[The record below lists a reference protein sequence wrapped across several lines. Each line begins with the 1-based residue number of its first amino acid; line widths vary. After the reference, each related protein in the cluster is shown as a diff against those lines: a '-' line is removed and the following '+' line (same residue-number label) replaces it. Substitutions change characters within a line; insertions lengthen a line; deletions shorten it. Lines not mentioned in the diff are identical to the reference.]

1 MMEESNEPETVY
13 EDPLETENAIAGI
26 LNAIE

>member
-1 MMEESNEPETVY
+1 MEESNEPETIY